1 MTPHQ
6 HTRRPDVT
14 SVDIVG
20 GAEAIEVAAA
30 ILQQKDVKKE
40 IVFASPMVT
49 KENLSQFFDADR
61 KERIVPP
68 VDMAA
73 LGL

>member
-1 MTPHQ
+1 
-6 HTRRPDVT
+6 
-14 SVDIVG
+14 
-20 GAEAIEVAAA
+20 
-30 ILQQKDVKKE
+30 VKKE